1 MQIPLILK
9 QKVTEWK
16 NKKYPSDFP
25 ALSEI
30 LSFNYEEDEDGNKT
44 TKYLRRA
51 QIEALETYWYLRVVE
66 KTPSMIEVY
75 KKLIPDANELLKSL
89 EIELTQE
96 EVIDL
101 SSSGQLIDNVFEKIT
116 TDDDFVRKHNLET
129 VRETLG
135 LSYPS
140 YILALAMGSGKT
152 LLIGTIIAME
162 FCLSIEYQNNF
173 FIKNALVF
181 APGITILGALKE
193 ISDYSYERLLP
204 PRFYKQFISSV
215 KIMHT
220 RDQEKE
226 LQVTE
231 KSSYNIIITNTE
243 KIRIQ
248 KSTGKKQALLNFVEK
263 KKSEEQQ
270 ETANLRLQT
279 IASLPQLGIFSDEG
293 HHTYGQ
299 SLDTEL
305 KKVRKTVDYL
315 AEKTN
320 VICVINTTGTPYFK
334 KQMLKDV
341 IYWYGL
347 SQGIEDGILKEV
359 KDSITA
365 YNKITTKNFVKEV
378 ITDFFKNYKDVEIS
392 DGAKSKIAIY
402 FPQIEHVKEVLPTV
416 AKTLKKIGVPD
427 TSLVV
432 NSNSDEQTKDLFD
445 NRVNEVTNPYRVYL
459 LVNKGTEGWNCPSL
473 FATALARKLT
483 TSNNFVLQAASRC
496 LRQPIGNKKHA
507 KIYLSKDNVNILDKQ
522 LQETYGE
529 NLITLNKTSQDVIK
543 DRIELKKLKIDPLVI
558 KKNVRKVVERKGKA
572 ISLKLVKPKGKKK
585 KGEKTRY
592 QIKQTSQ
599 KPKLLYEKNV
609 EEIQVDDDIRDIY
622 DVSVELSA
630 IFRLD
635 SMEIYDKLE
644 KIYRDGNIPEED
656 VEKLQQQIA
665 NQLKRWEIKE
675 FVEEKE
681 LSIINPEGFEQID
694 VNGKLIYVSEIS
706 YKKSRSN
713 LFLDSL
719 PQKENKHGF
728 SFHYSPYNFDSLP
741 EKDFLYQILTAVNLK
756 PSKIED
762 IYFIGGLSSPKQTDI
777 LFEYQN
783 DQKDWKLYAP
793 DFLIRKKDGS
803 VLIIEIKKERL
814 KNDEIEGKNGIK
826 AKAMKKIEVLNKS
839 KLRYQMLFTASS
851 DIGFANVNTVK
862 KWMEK

>member
-1 MQIPLILK
+1 VQIPLILK